1 MPLNGMKM
9 GRGVWGES
17 EEDLETQKSLQQEVD
32 VWYNANDR
40 SQPQEA
46 LREEGVSK
54 CKAHVGM
61 FFSLGTERGQYG
73 LVR

>member
-1 MPLNGMKM
+1 MPLNGLEM

-17 EEDLETQKSLQQEVD
+17 EEDLEMQKSLQQEVD

-46 LREEGVSK
+46 LR
-54 CKAHVGM
+54 
-61 FFSLGTERGQYG
+61 RG
-73 LVR
+73 RE